1 MPSGLS
7 PSQQTFFDDIME
19 AATRG
24 PLVGAHCR
32 GGTGRTTV
40 LKAVSEELG
49 GTFVRLADV
58 FEKVGAIHPLQLEE
72 GILQAIAEPL
82 LADRAVVVDDLHILS
97 SLFDH
102 CHSAARPKSL
112 GVAFDALL
120 KILEDDDKTL
130 ILGLRYRAPQ
140 PLHSRCI
147 YAGMPKLSAH
157 DFGHLIGG
165 LLGDRARDF
174 DFDRIH
180 RFVPRLDGHQMRYSA
195 LGLREHGALTT
206 DAFIDFLE
214 KHALASNVNT
224 GEVAQVSLDDLHGV
238 DDVIR
243 QLDVDVIVPMERVD
257 VAKELGLRAKRGVL
271 LFGPPGTGKTTVGRA
286 LAHRLRN
293 KFFLIDGTVVSG
305 TQGFYQ
311 QIFRIFEGA
320 KENAPSILFIDDS
333 DVLFEDSDESGLYRY
348 LLTMLDGLASEDS
361 AEVTIILTAM
371 NIGSLPPAL
380 VRSGRVELWL
390 EMTVPPPDARK
401 AILSD
406 QIATCPA
413 YLKTLALDP
422 IVERTDGLTGADL
435 KRVVGDALN
444 LYGYDIAKQNA
455 LKSPPE
461 YVSEAIEQLAL
472 NKQRLESAPQFTAA
486 HHGSA
491 SRRREGY
498 YMASAAMRR
507 VEKEDQ

>member
-7 PSQQTFFDDIME
+7 PSQQTFFDEII
-19 AATRG
+19 AAAGRG

-40 LKAVSEELG
+40 LEAVAEELDAA
-49 GTFVRLADV
+49 FVRLADV
-58 FEKVGAIHPLQLEE
+58 FTRVGAHHPLQLEE
-72 GILQAIAEPL
+72 AILQSISEPL
-82 LADRAVVVDDLHILS
+82 LDHRAVVVDDVTILS
-97 SLFDH
+97 QLFER
-102 CHSAARPKSL
+102 CHNAARPMML
-112 GVAFDALL
+112 GVAFDAIL
-120 KILEDDDKTL
+120 KILETGDKTL
-130 ILGLRYRAPQ
+130 VLGLRYKTLR
-140 PLHSRCI
+140 PLHERCI
-147 YAGMPKLSAH
+147 YAGMPKWSPE
-157 DFGHLIGG
+157 DFHHVIGALMGDPADG
-165 LLGDRARDF
+165 L

-195 LGLREHGALTT
+195 RCLGGRDGLTT

-214 KHALASNVNT
+214 EHALASNVNT
-224 GEVAQVSLDDLHGV
+224 GEVAKVSLEDLHGV

-257 VAKELGLRAKRGVL
+257 IAEKLGLQAKRGVL

-293 KFFLIDGTVVSG
+293 KFFLIDGTVISG
-305 TQGFYQ
+305 TRDFYQ

-361 AEVTIILTAM
+361 AAVTVIMTAM

-390 EMTVPPPDARK
+390 EMTVPPAEARK
-401 AILSD
+401 AILAD
-406 QIATCPA
+406 RLATCPEH
-413 YLKTLALDP
+413 LRTLDLDP
-422 IVERTDGLTGADL
+422 VVDQTDGLTGADL
-435 KRVVGDALN
+435 KRVMSDTVN
-444 LYGYDIAKQNA
+444 LYGYDVAMGSKPR
-455 LKSPPE
+455 SPAD
-461 YVSEAIEQLAL
+461 YVLEAIEQLAR
-472 NKQRLESAPQFTAA
+472 NKQRLETAPQFTAA

-498 YMASAAMRR
+498 YMAQAALRR
-507 VEKEDQ
+507 VEQDQR